1 MNGWGRLLP
10 FLVEQGVARGVVVVL
25 VVVALVQARGLDFGL
40 GLDLTGSEPR
50 PEDFAAA
57 STGWRIWVLV
67 SEAVCFFRECCCCC
81 SCLDDD
87 GDDGSAAHFTSDGAS
102 SRNSF
107 LLSCSCLLLFTA
119 VFTRPE
125 GVILGNFSLNKLNTF
140 SSEGTKIP
148 GFGNLDISVVVS
160 GFLRSLSLLVPEP
173 SGLFLCAP
181 LGILFVLAVSS
192 MLGLFLRSGA

>member
-50 PEDFAAA
+50 PEDFATAG
-57 STGWRIWVLV
+57 TGWRICVLI
-67 SEAVCFFRECCCCC
+67 SEAVCFFRDGCCCCG
-81 SCLDDD
+81 SCLD
-87 GDDGSAAHFTSDGAS
+87 GEDGSDFMSDDAS
-102 SRNSF
+102 SRISF

-125 GVILGNFSLNKLNTF
+125 GVILGNFSLSELNTF

-148 GFGNLDISVVVS
+148 GFGNLDISVVASV
-160 GFLRSLSLLVPEP
+160 FLRSLSLLVPDE
-173 SGLFLCAP
+173 SSCLFLCV
-181 LGILFVLAVSS
+181 LLVILFDLAVSS
-192 MLGLFLRSGA
+192 VLGLFLRSGA